1 MLIFGH
7 PWVESRRFVK
17 IFSIEEVSKTGPEDI
32 LLLEPLSVS
41 IDLARHCKENSLP
54 FALTI
59 SSLKEALL
67 ANALGADY
75 LVCQHEQAI
84 EIQKVAE
91 EYLFDT
97 KILVLVEEERE
108 IETMARFG
116 IDGVV
121 FPRAIVQL

>member
-7 PWVESRRFVK
+7 PWVEGPRFVK
-17 IFSIEEVSKTGPEDI
+17 IFTVEEIDGSKAREI
-32 LLLEPLSVS
+32 LLLEPLNVS
-41 IDLARHCKENSLP
+41 IDLVRHCRRNGLA

-59 SSLKEALL
+59 STLKEALL
-67 ANALGADY
+67 ANALGAAY
-75 LVCQHEQAI
+75 VLCQHEIGI

-97 KILVLVEEERE
+97 KVLVLVEEERE